1 MFSIVLIILLVF
13 SIHRTTRPHSD
24 EVDVVINGLIKS
36 KPNASTNEDRG
47 TKVLLFYADGASQV
61 TNEKIIEC
69 GYADE
74 RGEFRTKVDRS
85 KVGEII
91 TCRIAGAGYDDAGG
105 SDNLV
110 LIMPFGA
117 FYTAKMIRDRNYNGR
132 LEAADVGN
140 LKDYT
145 AESFRRAG
153 KYRTE
158 AFEKLR
164 RTGAELGDI
173 PFLFWFIFYFAGI
186 IAFAVDYLIF
196 GSHFKPSISIS
207 NVEDALYLSAVT
219 VTTLGFGDI
228 VPKSLLAKFLTSLQ
242 ALSGVVLVGLFLNSL
257 FSSRS

>member
-1 MFSIVLIILLVF
+1 MFSILLIIFLVF

-24 EVDVVINGLIKS
+24 EVDIVINGLIKS
-36 KPNASTNEDRG
+36 QPNASTDEDRG
-47 TKVLLFYADGASQV
+47 TTVLLFYADGASKA
-61 TNEKIIEC
+61 TEENTIC
-69 GYADE
+69 SGYADE
-74 RGEFRTKVDRS
+74 RGEFRTKVGRS

-91 TCRIAGAGYDDAGG
+91 TCRIAGAGYNDAGG

-117 FYTAKMIRDRNYNGR
+117 FHTAKMIRDRNYNGR

-145 AESFRRAG
+145 AESFRQAG

>member
-1 MFSIVLIILLVF
+1 MFSIALIICLV
-13 SIHRTTRPHSD
+13 SGIHLITRPHSD

-36 KPNASTNEDRG
+36 KPNASTNDDRG
-47 TKVLLFYADGASQV
+47 TKVLLFYADGASEA
-61 TNEKIIEC
+61 TEENTIGS

-74 RGEFRTKVDRS
+74 RGEFRTKVGRS

-91 TCRIAGAGYDDAGG
+91 TCRILDTFYDNAGG
-105 SDNLV
+105 RDNLV

-117 FYTAKMIRDRNYNGR
+117 FYTAKMIRDRIYDGP
-132 LEAADVGN
+132 AQGADVGN
-140 LKDYT
+140 LEDYT

-173 PFLFWFIFYFAGI
+173 PFLFWFIFYFVGI